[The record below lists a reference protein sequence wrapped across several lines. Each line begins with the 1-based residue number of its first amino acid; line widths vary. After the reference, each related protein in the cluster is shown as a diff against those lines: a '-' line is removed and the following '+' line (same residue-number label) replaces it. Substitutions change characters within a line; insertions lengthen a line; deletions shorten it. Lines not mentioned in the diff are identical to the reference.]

1 MDDVWDFLFGS
12 PAFVTFG
19 VYTMV
24 MIIGLAL
31 LLHLQMGLAG
41 IGNFGVVGFWG
52 LGMYAFGVLRVTY
65 DWPYLAALGTATV
78 LTGVAGLAV
87 GWLIADLDSDGVLGA
102 TLSFA
107 TIVFLLAD
115 GERDLTGGQVGLGT
129 IDFPFDVGARTDVAW
144 LAILTAIVCALLY
157 YVCRVHRSP
166 YGRLLIAVGDNEAL
180 ASSLGKATFRSK
192 VLLIA
197 LTSAMMGLLGALYA
211 SMSHF
216 LFPSHIDVRLTIT
229 VVVGLVLGGSRRP
242 LGAVVGVLLTVGL
255 FEVVIKVYV
264 RLPPD
269 FAEQAYPK
277 IQQMVYGALLIVL
290 LLFRPLG
297 LLGDMRRDRLSKR
310 TASAGAFTRR

>member
-1 MDDVWDFLFGS
+1 MDGVWDFLFGS
-12 PAFVTFG
+12 PAFLTFG
-19 VYTMV
+19 LYTVVMV
-24 MIIGLAL
+24 IGLSL

-52 LGMYAFGVLRVTY
+52 VGMYSFGVLIVTY
-65 DWPYLAALGTATV
+65 EWPYLAALLAASA
-78 LTGVAGLAV
+78 LAGVAGVAV
-87 GWLIADLDSDGVLGA
+87 GWLIADLDTDGVLGA

-144 LAILTAIVCALLY
+144 LAILAAIVGALLY
-157 YVCRVHRSP
+157 YVHRVHRSP

-180 ASSLGKATFRSK
+180 ARSLGKTTLRSK
-192 VLLIA
+192 VVLLA
-197 LTSAMMGLLGALYA
+197 LSSAAMGLLGALYA

-216 LFPSHIDVRLTIT
+216 LFPSHVDVRLTIA
-229 VVVGLVLGGSRRP
+229 VVVALVLGGSRRP
-242 LGAVVGVLLTVGL
+242 LGSIVGALLTVGL
-255 FEVVIKVYV
+255 FDVVIKVYV

-277 IQQMVYGALLIVL
+277 MQQMVYGALLVVL

-310 TASAGAFTRR
+310 VGDG

>member
-1 MDDVWDFLFGS
+1 MDGVWDFLFGS
-12 PAFVTFG
+12 PAFLTFG
-19 VYTMV
+19 LYTVVMV
-24 MIIGLAL
+24 IGLAL

-41 IGNFGVVGFWG
+41 IGNFGVVGFWA
-52 LGMYAFGVLRVTY
+52 LGMYGFGVLVVTY
-65 DWPYLAALGTATV
+65 EWPYLAALLAATA
-78 LTGVAGLAV
+78 LAGVAGVVV
-87 GWLIADLDSDGVLGA
+87 GWLIADLDTDGVLGA

-129 IDFPFDVGARTDVAW
+129 IDFPFDIGARTDVAW
-144 LAILTAIVCALLY
+144 LGVLVAIVGAILY
-157 YVCRVHRSP
+157 YVRRVHRSP

-180 ASSLGKATFRSK
+180 ATSLGKATFRSK
-192 VLLIA
+192 VLLLA
-197 LTSAMMGLLGALYA
+197 LTSAAMGLLGALYA

-216 LFPSHIDVRLTIT
+216 LFPSHVDVRLTIA
-229 VVVGLVLGGSRRP
+229 VVVALVLGGSRRP
-242 LGAVVGVLLTVGL
+242 LGAVVGALLTVGL
-255 FEVVIKVYV
+255 FDVVIKVYV

-277 IQQMVYGALLIVL
+277 MQQMVYGGLLIVL

-310 TASAGAFTRR
+310 GRDG

>member
-1 MDDVWDFLFGS
+1 VDGAWDFLFGS
-12 PAFVTFG
+12 PAFLTFG
-19 VYTMV
+19 LYTVVMV
-24 MIIGLAL
+24 IGLSL

-52 LGMYAFGVLRVTY
+52 VGMYCFGVLIVTY
-65 DWPYLAALGTATV
+65 EWPYLAALLAASA
-78 LTGVAGLAV
+78 LAGVAGVAV
-87 GWLIADLDSDGVLGA
+87 GWLIADLDTDGVLGA

-129 IDFPFDVGARTDVAW
+129 IDFPFDFGARTDVVW
-144 LAILTAIVCALLY
+144 LAILAAIVGGLLY
-157 YVCRVHRSP
+157 YVYRVHRSP

-180 ASSLGKATFRSK
+180 ARSLGKTTSHSK
-192 VLLIA
+192 VVLLA
-197 LTSAMMGLLGALYA
+197 LSSAAMGLLGALYA

-216 LFPSHIDVRLTIT
+216 LFPSHVDVRLTIA
-229 VVVGLVLGGSRRP
+229 VVVALVLGGSRRP
-242 LGAVVGVLLTVGL
+242 LGSIVGALLTVGL
-255 FEVVIKVYV
+255 FDVVIKVYV

-277 IQQMVYGALLIVL
+277 LQQMVYGALLVVL

-310 TASAGAFTRR
+310 VGDG

>member
-1 MDDVWDFLFGS
+1 MDGVWDLLFGS
-12 PAFVTFG
+12 PAFLTFG
-19 VYTMV
+19 LYTVVMV
-24 MIIGLAL
+24 IGLSL

-52 LGMYAFGVLRVTY
+52 VGMYSFGVLIVTY
-65 DWPYLAALGTATV
+65 EWPYLAALLGASG
-78 LTGVAGLAV
+78 LAGVAGVAV
-87 GWLIADLDSDGVLGA
+87 GWLIADLDTDGVLGA

-129 IDFPFDVGARTDVAW
+129 IDFPFDIGVRTDVAW
-144 LAILTAIVCALLY
+144 LAILAAIVGALLY
-157 YVCRVHRSP
+157 YVHRVHRSP

-180 ASSLGKATFRSK
+180 ARSLGKTTFHSK
-192 VLLIA
+192 VVLLA
-197 LTSAMMGLLGALYA
+197 LSSAAMGLLGALYA

-216 LFPSHIDVRLTIT
+216 LFPSHVDVRLTIA
-229 VVVGLVLGGSRRP
+229 VVVALVLGGSRRP
-242 LGAVVGVLLTVGL
+242 LGSIVGALLTVGL
-255 FEVVIKVYV
+255 FDVVIKVYV

-277 IQQMVYGALLIVL
+277 LQQMVYGALLVVL

-297 LLGDMRRDRLSKR
+297 LLGDMRRDRLS
-310 TASAGAFTRR
+310 RRVGDG

>member
-1 MDDVWDFLFGS
+1 MDGVWDFLFGS
-12 PAFVTFG
+12 PAFLTFG
-19 VYTMV
+19 LYTVV

-31 LLHLQMGLAG
+31 LLHLQLGLAG
-41 IGNFGVVGFWG
+41 VGNFGVVGFWG
-52 LGMYAFGVLRVTY
+52 LGMYAFGVLVITY
-65 DWPYLAALGTATV
+65 DWPYFAALAAATV
-78 LTGVAGLAV
+78 LSGAAGVVV
-87 GWLIADLDSDGVLGA
+87 GWLIADLDTDGVLGA
-102 TLSFA
+102 TLAFA

-144 LAILTAIVCALLY
+144 LAILTVIVGALLF
-157 YVCRVHRSP
+157 YVRGVHRSP

-180 ASSLGKATFRSK
+180 ARSLGKPTFRSK
-192 VLLIA
+192 VLLLA

-216 LFPSHIDVRLTIT
+216 LFPSHIDVRLTIA

-242 LGAVVGVLLTVGL
+242 LGAVVGALLTVGL
-255 FEVVIKVYV
+255 FDVVIKVYV

-277 IQQMVYGALLIVL
+277 LQQMVYGGLLIVL

-297 LLGDMRRDRLSKR
+297 LLGDMRRDRL
-310 TASAGAFTRR
+310 TRRRGDG

>member
-1 MDDVWDFLFGS
+1 MDGVWDFLFGS
-12 PAFVTFG
+12 PAFLTFG
-19 VYTMV
+19 LYTVVMV
-24 MIIGLAL
+24 IGLSL

-52 LGMYAFGVLRVTY
+52 VGMYSFGVLLVTY
-65 DWPYLAALGTATV
+65 EWPYLAALLAASA
-78 LTGVAGLAV
+78 LAGVAGVAV
-87 GWLIADLDSDGVLGA
+87 GWLIADLDTDGVLGA

-144 LAILTAIVCALLY
+144 LAILAAIVGALLY
-157 YVCRVHRSP
+157 YVHRVHRSP

-180 ASSLGKATFRSK
+180 ARSLGKTTLHSK
-192 VLLIA
+192 VVLLA
-197 LTSAMMGLLGALYA
+197 LSSAAMGLLGALYA

-216 LFPSHIDVRLTIT
+216 LFPSHVDVRLTIA
-229 VVVGLVLGGSRRP
+229 VVVALVLGGSRRP
-242 LGAVVGVLLTVGL
+242 LGSIVGALLTVGL
-255 FEVVIKVYV
+255 FDVVIKVYV

-277 IQQMVYGALLIVL
+277 MQQMVYGALLVVL

-310 TASAGAFTRR
+310 VGDG